1 MSDNSSDRPDR
12 QKESGSGK
20 SSASRRRRGGR
31 GNAPRRFYSECP
43 VCGKGV
49 RDLLTAIAWGEER
62 KPAHFDCILKDISDK
77 EELLPREKLIYMGA
91 GSFGIVKF
99 RSGGSSSAPRFVIR
113 KRIQLEEKEEK
124 FEWRRQISR
133 KIR

>member
-1 MSDNSSDRPDR
+1 MTIPATVPADHPLAAAEADAETPRDGTIP
-12 QKESGSGK
+12 
-20 SSASRRRRGGR
+20 
-31 GNAPRRFYSECP
+31 NAPFA
-43 VCGKGV
+43 VKGV

-77 EELLPREKLIYMGA
+77 EELLPKEKLIYMGA
-91 GSFGIVKF
+91 GSFGIVRF
-99 RSGGSSSAPRFVIR
+99 RSGGSNSAPRFVIR